1 MRSAVGTLGLLGSR
15 PVGLRSDAD
24 VHSVNEFLRRGYGT
38 FVVPQ
43 FIYLSSVWFAG
54 EQAANCGWKWPWRAS
69 GCPCSRVSKGLLS
82 ID

>member
-1 MRSAVGTLGLLGSR
+1 MRSGVGTLGLLGSR

-43 FIYLSSVWFAG
+43 FIYLSSVWFTGRAG
-54 EQAANCGWKWPWRAS
+54 GKLRLEMGSAG
-69 GCPCSRVSKGLLS
+69 
-82 ID
+82 